1 VNTAKYSPD
10 IRKQLKRD
18 QRTPAYLALQK
29 RALEDR
35 TLLETKLRE
44 RNAAIE
50 RLTKMLVDK
59 GVAAEEV
66 AKLAA

>member
-1 VNTAKYSPD
+1 MNTSQYDSNT
-10 IRKQLKRD
+10 RKQLKRD
-18 QRTPAYLALQK
+18 QRSPAYLALQK

-35 TLLETKLRE
+35 TQLETKLRE

-50 RLTKMLVDK
+50 RLKKMLVDR